1 MNATAK
7 RNLTILAVGYLLGFL
22 FLYSISLLTFP
33 ARELLRQ
40 YFWSWV
46 FDNTVIVFL
55 DTSVALTGAV
65 LLLSYAMR
73 LTPDADRISARSA
86 GSVLSEIRGAIVP
99 LLVLLFIYALLTE
112 WTVPRLHAAQ
122 QERSYRTLQA
132 RSFLE
137 QTESAVKSGAYGQ
150 AAEYLR
156 RYLAINPEDS
166 SAMERLDG
174 IIARLNRPDDQDET
188 ELETARNAA
197 GLIKMSAGELLAEAL
212 AYLEHEDYF
221 SAHYYASLASQID
234 PSMTEPKRLMAF
246 AWDRISATAPTRSAQ
261 EAQSL
266 FERKR
271 DGYAALVRGD
281 AVTAYSIFSSLA
293 PLHPQDRDIAR
304 YLTLSTE
311 ALERG
316 AFFIDE
322 TSGFE
327 TLPGTRDIFF
337 LNRDDGR
344 SLEFVYIRKLVEHR
358 GAVYA
363 EGLEAISFDRE
374 GGLLYHLAAP
384 YGKLSD
390 HEMLLLAVD
399 RANPGIR
406 LQPEYL
412 AGRTGE
418 TPPFLLRLEPE
429 QDQLRGLS
437 SVRESVRTLGLFRL
451 AGLSKTYGRYGY
463 RPEIA
468 WMEIARRIMKL
479 FGFMSVSLFSIGL
492 GLRLRGRYIG
502 RPPILLYP
510 AFLLVPFALNYLV
523 ETFYYFQR
531 TAVGLALFGS
541 GLTAAAVT
549 LILTEAGV
557 LFASLLFLT
566 GSGRGTSEPAAS
578 FRRSR

>member
-1 MNATAK
+1 MNPRTK
-7 RNLTILAVGYLLGFL
+7 RNLAILTVGYLLGFL

-33 ARELLRQ
+33 AGDVLRR
-40 YFWSWV
+40 YFWGWV
-46 FDNTVIVFL
+46 FDNTVILFL
-55 DTSVALTGAV
+55 DASVALTGAI

-73 LTPDADRISARSA
+73 LTPDADLTAASST
-86 GSVLSEIRGAIVP
+86 GPVFTQIRGAIVP
-99 LLVLLFIYALLTE
+99 LLVLLFIYALMIESAL
-112 WTVPRLHAAQ
+112 PRLHAAQ
-122 QERSYRTLQA
+122 QERSFRTHQA

-137 QTESAVKSGAYGQ
+137 QADEAVGTGAFGQ
-150 AAEYLR
+150 AAEHLR
-156 RYLAINPEDS
+156 GYLAINPEDS
-166 SAMERLDG
+166 SAIERLDG
-174 IIARLNRPDDQDET
+174 LTARLHRQAEPEA
-188 ELETARNAA
+188 EPETARSAA
-197 GLIKMSAGELLAEAL
+197 GLVEMSAGELLTEAL
-212 AYLEHEDYF
+212 AYMEHEDYY

-246 AWDRISATAPTRSAQ
+246 AWDRISATTPDRSGQDAQ
-261 EAQSL
+261 HL

-293 PLHPQDRDIAR
+293 PLYPQDRDIAR
-304 YLTLSTE
+304 YLVLSTE

-322 TSGFE
+322 TSGSE

-363 EGLEAISFDRE
+363 EGLEAIAFDRE
-374 GGLLYHLAAP
+374 DGLLYHLAAP
-384 YGKLSD
+384 YGKLSG
-390 HEMLLLAVD
+390 HELLMLAVD
-399 RANPGIR
+399 RTNPGIR

-412 AGRTGE
+412 AGRPGE
-418 TPPFLLRLEPE
+418 APPFLLHLEPE
-429 QDQLRGLS
+429 PDQLPGLS
-437 SVRESVRTLGLFRL
+437 SARESVRTLGLFRL
-451 AGLSKTYGRYGY
+451 IGLSKTYGRYGY
-463 RPEIA
+463 RSEIA
-468 WMEIARRIMKL
+468 WMEIAHRIMKL
-479 FGFMSVSLFSIGL
+479 FGFMIVSLLSIGL
-492 GLRLRGRYIG
+492 GLRLRGRYVG

-523 ETFYYFQR
+523 EAFYYVQK

-541 GLTAAAVT
+541 GLTAAAAT

-557 LFASLLFLT
+557 LFASLLYLT
-566 GSGRGTSEPAAS
+566 GRRREAREPAAAL
-578 FRRSR
+578 RRTR